1 MTLSEQ
7 IARDGWAKVALPC
20 PDVVRAIGDELLAY
34 VVLYLGGAVQRLQDV
49 HQIVNDPMHETVQ
62 ADTAKIFRARQYGR
76 ILLAAQSSLL
86 ADLLGPDIL
95 VQRDP
100 YVRVTRP
107 GSTTTDNIGLH
118 RDTLY
123 GATPYELSV
132 WVPFVDLP
140 PEASLSVL
148 PGSHVLPDTAFTIER
163 RASDVEKGSTKHG
176 LGFPYAPQ
184 VVVLTDEQRSRLVTP
199 AVSVGEALIF
209 PLSLVHGSE
218 ANTSDVTRWSTDIRV
233 TSPWTPSNAK
243 EGYYVP
249 LCTGGVSRAGRLFE
263 GAA

>member
-1 MTLSEQ
+1 MTLSDQ

-20 PDVVRAIGDELLAY
+20 PDVVRAIRDSLRGLCPFLEGHHLHFNDTEHARVQEF
-34 VVLYLGGAVQRLQDV
+34 VVDV
-49 HQIVNDPMHETVQ
+49 
-62 ADTAKIFRARQYGR
+62 FRGREYGR

-100 YVRVTRP
+100 YVRVARP
-107 GSTTTDNIGLH
+107 GSTTSDNIGLH

-148 PGSHVLPDTAFTIER
+148 PGSHVLPDAAFTIER
-163 RASDVEKGSTKHG
+163 RTSDVEKGSVKHG

-184 VVVLTDEQRSRLVTP
+184 VVVLTDEQRAQLVTP
-199 AVSVGEALIF
+199 AVTVGEALIF

-243 EGYYVP
+243 AGYYVP
-249 LCTGGVSRAGRLFE
+249 LCEGGVSRAGRLFE
-263 GAA
+263 GVA